1 VGHIVGADP
10 GLPAGPLLLAGLGIG
25 ALVANWVRMPAW
37 AKTREAQMQQIAET
51 VRAFTSK
58 EP

>member
-1 VGHIVGADP
+1 
-10 GLPAGPLLLAGLGIG
+10 LPAGPLLLAGLGIG